1 MIGLENLVSNGDITV
16 SSSCNNQSSYVDSAM
31 ECARYIMDSDSEQID
46 YNSYIE
52 EGNDPR
58 DHILYHAAV
67 VLGLSNEFE
76 NDITEFLKEISW
88 RNKLF

>member
-52 EGNDPR
+52 EGNNPR
-58 DHILYHAAV
+58 EHILYHAAV
-67 VLGLSNEFE
+67 VLDETEDFQK
-76 NDITEFLKEISW
+76 DIDEY
-88 RNKLF
+88 LFRHVAY